1 MTIPESFK
9 GISQVKKRLLTADCK
24 KNYNKKKR
32 IFLKKGTKI
41 EIIPLKWY
49 KHLMEQMFKNIQ
61 DIH

>member
-41 EIIPLKWY
+41 EIIPLK
-49 KHLMEQMFKNIQ
+49 
-61 DIH
+61 